1 MYCLKCKYGLA
12 GLSSHRCPECG
23 TPFDPLDRS
32 TYRTSDPRKRP
43 GLLALTI
50 VGASL
55 LFLVTCSVTPSVA
68 YLAIA
73 FVNGALQGR
82 PIPITLLLRSPAHLS
97 IILSWAVALAGAV
110 VLAVFAVRLAQAI
123 LMRHGKDA
131 G

>member
-43 GLLALTI
+43 VLLLLTI
-50 VGASL
+50 VGATL
-55 LFLVTCSVTPSVA
+55 LLLVTCSVTPSVA

-73 FVNGALQGR
+73 VVNGALQGR
-82 PIPITLLLRSPAHLS
+82 QLPIALLLRSQIHLITVLIWS
-97 IILSWAVALAGAV
+97 VALAGAV
-110 VLAVFAVRLAQAI
+110 ALAVFAVRL
-123 LMRHGKDA
+123 LRRF
-131 G
+131 

>member
-43 GLLALTI
+43 VLLLLTI
-50 VGASL
+50 VGAAL
-55 LFLVTCSVTPSVA
+55 LLLVTCFVTPSVG

-73 FVNGALQGR
+73 VVNGVRQGR
-82 PIPITLLLRSPAHLS
+82 QIPIALVLGSPIHLIS
-97 IILSWAVALAGAV
+97 ILIWSVALAGGVA
-110 VLAVFAVRLAQAI
+110 LAVFAVRL
-123 LMRHGKDA
+123 LRRF
-131 G
+131 

>member
-23 TPFDPLDRS
+23 APFDPLDRS

-50 VGASL
+50 VGATL
-55 LFLVTCSVTPSVA
+55 LLLVTCLVSPSVA

-73 FVNGALQGR
+73 VVNGVLQGR
-82 PIPITLLLRSPAHLS
+82 EFESGLVLRSPIMLITVLIWS
-97 IILSWAVALAGAV
+97 VALAGAV
-110 VLAVFAVRLAQAI
+110 ALAVFAIRL
-123 LMRHGKDA
+123 LRR
-131 G
+131 

>member
-50 VGASL
+50 VGATL
-55 LFLVTCSVTPSVA
+55 LLLVTCLVSPSVA

-73 FVNGALQGR
+73 VVNGVLQGR
-82 PIPITLLLRSPAHLS
+82 EFESGLVLRSPIMLITVLIWS
-97 IILSWAVALAGAV
+97 VALAGAV
-110 VLAVFAVRLAQAI
+110 ALAMFAVRL
-123 LMRHGKDA
+123 LRRF
-131 G
+131 

>member
-50 VGASL
+50 VGATL
-55 LFLVTCSVTPSVA
+55 LLLVTCLVSPSVA

-73 FVNGALQGR
+73 VVNGVLQGR
-82 PIPITLLLRSPAHLS
+82 EFESGLVLRSPIMLITVLIWSVALGG
-97 IILSWAVALAGAV
+97 AVA
-110 VLAVFAVRLAQAI
+110 LAVFAVRL
-123 LMRHGKDA
+123 LRRF
-131 G
+131 